1 MPEKSEISPLDKKTI
16 LNQNS
21 NIDAEIVSAHENLE
35 RKLRKLGVEIKPTF
49 NIEPPLGRDRTG
61 SYTRCLGNW

>member
-1 MPEKSEISPLDKKTI
+1 MPEKSEISPLDKEII

-61 SYTRCLGNW
+61 SYNGND

>member
-1 MPEKSEISPLDKKTI
+1 MPEKSELSLLDKKTI

-49 NIEPPLGRDRTG
+49 NIEPPLGRVRT
-61 SYTRCLGNW
+61 SRARSRLLN

>member
-1 MPEKSEISPLDKKTI
+1 MPEKSEISLLDKQTI

-49 NIEPPLGRDRTG
+49 NIEPPLGRVRTG
-61 SYTRCLGNW
+61 SNNRND

>member
-1 MPEKSEISPLDKKTI
+1 MPEKSEISLLDKKTI

-49 NIEPPLGRDRTG
+49 NIEPPLGRVRTG
-61 SYTRCLGNW
+61 SNNRND

>member
-1 MPEKSEISPLDKKTI
+1 MPEKSEISLLDKKTI

-49 NIEPPLGRDRTG
+49 NIEPPSGRVRT
-61 SYTRCLGNW
+61 SRARSRQPN

>member
-1 MPEKSEISPLDKKTI
+1 MPEKSEISLPDKKTI

-21 NIDAEIVSAHENLE
+21 KINAETVSAHENLE

-49 NIEPPLGRDRTG
+49 NVEPPLGRDRAG
-61 SYTRCLGNW
+61 SYNRND

>member
-1 MPEKSEISPLDKKTI
+1 MPEKSEIPLLDKKTI

-49 NIEPPLGRDRTG
+49 NIEPPLGRVRTPRAR
-61 SYTRCLGNW
+61 SRLPN